1 MVAFLL
7 PQKLAV
13 FFIRLFIIIWAKKN
27 QTMQQAIDHLFQKDP
42 IFKQIIDTYGLPTI
56 PKRPQGFETL
66 VLLIL
71 EQQVSIDSAKATF
84 LKIKAQYPSF
94 EPEILILVSDEEYRA
109 FGVSRQKTTYIK
121 ALATALLNK
130 ETNLDSLPQ
139 KSAQQV
145 REELIKIKGIGNWT
159 IDIYLMFCL
168 QEPDLIP
175 LGDIAVVNT
184 IKELLDI
191 HDREEME
198 IHSDQWSPYRSYATF
213 LLWHYYLKK
222 RKRTIVY

>member
-1 MVAFLL
+1 
-7 PQKLAV
+7 
-13 FFIRLFIIIWAKKN
+13 
-27 QTMQQAIDHLFQKDP
+27 MQQAIDYLLEKDS

-84 LKIKAQYPSF
+84 LKIKVEHTTF
-94 EPEILILVSDEEYRA
+94 KPELLVLLSDEEYRA
-109 FGVSRQKTTYIK
+109 FGVSRQKATYIK
-121 ALATALLNK
+121 ALASAILNK
-130 ETNLDSLPQ
+130 EIDLDSLPQ
-139 KSAQQV
+139 KTAQQV

-191 HDREEME
+191 QEKQQME
-198 IHSDQWSPYRSYATF
+198 AHALDWSPYRSYATF

>member
-1 MVAFLL
+1 
-7 PQKLAV
+7 
-13 FFIRLFIIIWAKKN
+13 
-27 QTMQQAIDHLFQKDP
+27 MQQAIDHLFQKSP
-42 IFKQIIDTYGLPTI
+42 IFKLIIATYGLPTI

-84 LKIKAQYPSF
+84 LKIKTEHATF
-94 EPEILILVSDEEYRA
+94 KPELLIQVSDEKYRT

-121 ALATALLNK
+121 ALSLAILNK
-130 ETNLDSLPQ
+130 EIDLESLPQ
-139 KSAQQV
+139 KSAQKV

-168 QEPDLIP
+168 QEPDLLP

-191 HDREEME
+191 HDKQEME
-198 IHSDQWSPYRSYATF
+198 NHTEQWSPHRSYATF
-213 LLWHYYLKK
+213 LLWHYYLSK
-222 RKRTIVY
+222 RNRKIVY